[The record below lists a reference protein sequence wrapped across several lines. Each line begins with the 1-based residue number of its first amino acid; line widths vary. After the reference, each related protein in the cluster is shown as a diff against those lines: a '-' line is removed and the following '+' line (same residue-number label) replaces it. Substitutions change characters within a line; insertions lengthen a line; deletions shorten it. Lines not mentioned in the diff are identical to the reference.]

1 MTADNDLFNALFDRE
16 TLDEMFPSERADA
29 FFDALLG
36 DAAEG
41 AYDIRLA
48 YKGMKDNRLNF
59 DLELHQRQGKCLVC
73 SLTYGLPT
81 VFSRHPV
88 IDIQSVVD
96 QVAGHIQG
104 HARCNGWTL
113 ERTREISPQLHVVP
127 LRIDIERQT

>member
-1 MTADNDLFNALFDRE
+1 MKAEKGFFDALFDRE
-16 TLDEMFPSERADA
+16 MLDKLFPPERTDQ

-48 YKGMKDNRLNF
+48 YKGLQESRLNF
-59 DLELHQRQGKCLVC
+59 ELELHQRPGKCLVC

-88 IDIQSVVD
+88 INIQGVVD
-96 QVAGHIQG
+96 QI
-104 HARCNGWTL
+104 ARHVDGRGRCGSWTL
-113 ERTREISPQLHVVP
+113 GRTQDISPQLHVVP
-127 LRIDIERQT
+127 LVINIER